1 MKTKRWLCGILA
13 AIAAFSCAACSDGE
27 ESSSSGGTTK
37 PEVTINNPSYAR
49 ITETAYDF
57 FKNGDSDF
65 TIVVPAEMK
74 DNEETALSELNF
86 FLEETVGVTLPVVKD
101 SAVEYDTNK
110 KYLSLGRTTH
120 FEKANFD
127 VNDDVLRTS
136 GYMLKTLG
144 KNLYLF
150 GSNYASNGYGVIYA
164 VYGFLEEMVNLQI
177 YSTDCWTYDS
187 LTQVKMKA
195 FDVMEIPDYDY
206 RNVSTVRK
214 DTLYSARIRN
224 LSGEKNAYA
233 TVHTQFKILPKET
246 YYEAHPDWYNS
257 AGNQLRLL
265 NTEMRAEYIE
275 QVKRLLREQPNAER
289 IYFGI
294 EDNMDQFSAED
305 AALTKQLY
313 NTTEAGLNIVFC
325 NAVVEAIE
333 EWLPTEFPGRE
344 VVYETCAYY
353 AHAEAP
359 VDYDEATDTYTPH
372 SEWVIP
378 HEKLRIQITFMAMP
392 NWGQPI
398 ESEVNKS
405 MELNIRKWASICD
418 YFSVYS
424 YGAHYRNY
432 LMNFNNFSSFE
443 ANVRFGKT
451 MGFNGWYE
459 LMASNSA
466 TPNFEELRLFVQS
479 ELLWDVTQD
488 YQSLA
493 KEFITAYYG
502 AAAPQVW
509 EYFQLTISNNA
520 TQVYENN
527 MTQGITTGNPAA
539 EKFHPFELVD
549 RMAKL
554 LDEAE
559 EQYAYLAKQDEEEY
573 AVMVNRVRQQKVLVQ
588 YLQMQNYSHYYSK
601 AEIAAILDEMQDTVN
616 KNGFLRVDERDDEGS
631 IAKLIAEWRK
641 NNT

>member
-13 AIAAFSCAACSDGE
+13 AVAAFSCAACSDDE
-27 ESSSSGGTTK
+27 DSSTPNVK
-37 PEVTINNPSYAR
+37 PEVTIDNPSYAAVQ
-49 ITETAYDF
+49 ETAYDF

-65 TIVVPAEMK
+65 TVVVPAEMNS
-74 DNEETALSELNF
+74 NEETALSELNF
-86 FLEETVGVTLPVVKD
+86 FLEEAAGVTLPVVKD
-101 SAVEYDTNK
+101 SAVAYDASK
-110 KYLSLGRTTH
+110 KYLSIGRTTH
-120 FEKANFD
+120 FDEANLQ

-136 GYMLKTLG
+136 GYMLKTVG
-144 KNLYLF
+144 KNLYMF
-150 GSNYASNGYGVIYA
+150 GSNYESNGYGVIYA
-164 VYGFLEEMVNLQI
+164 VYGFLEEMLNLKI

-187 LTQVKMKA
+187 LTQVKMKT

-224 LSGEKNAYA
+224 LSGQKNPYA
-233 TVHTQFKILPKET
+233 TVHTQFEVLPTDT
-246 YYEAHPDWYNS
+246 YYEEHPDWYNS
-257 AGNQLRLL
+257 KGSQLRLL

-275 QVKRLLREQPNAER
+275 QVKQLLRDQPEAEL

-313 NTTEAGLNIVFC
+313 NTNEAGLNIVFC
-325 NAVVEAIE
+325 NAVIEAIE
-333 EWLPTEFPGRE
+333 EWLPTEFPGRSII
-344 VVYETCAYY
+344 YETCAYY

-359 VDYDEATDTYTPH
+359 VTYDETTDTYTPH

-378 HEKLRIQITFMAMP
+378 HEKLRVQITFMALP

-398 ESEVNKS
+398 ESEANKS
-405 MELNIRKWASICD
+405 MEQNIRKWASICD
-418 YFSVYS
+418 FFSVYS
-424 YGAHYRNY
+424 YGIHFRNY

-459 LMASNSA
+459 LLASNTA
-466 TPNFEELRLFVQS
+466 TPNFEELRLYVQS
-479 ELLWDVTQD
+479 ELLWDVSQD

-493 KEFITAYYG
+493 KEFIDVYYG

-520 TQVYENN
+520 TQVFENN

-539 EKFHPFELVD
+539 EKFWPFELVD
-549 RMAKL
+549 RMAKV

-559 EQYAYLAKQDEEEY
+559 KQYDYLAEQDAEQYD
-573 AVMVNRVRQQKVLVQ
+573 VMVNRVRQQKVTVQ

-601 AEIAAILDEMQDTVN
+601 SDITAILDEMEKTVN
-616 KNGFLRVDERDDEGS
+616 KNSFLRIDERDDEGS

-641 NNT
+641 NNA